1 MERAKHQR
9 FFAANR
15 ELRDFLRRAEGLASQ
30 SGTANEEELNAIW
43 PRLQDLAAVAE
54 DTGGCETLDDELQ
67 EEIAAYV
74 KNLRAL
80 QQTVETIRC
89 VMLARCAQPE
99 TPQRQ
104 LRGLHGWGHAYQ
116 LTL

>member
-1 MERAKHQR
+1 MELAKHQR
-9 FFAANR
+9 FFAANQ

-30 SGTANEEELNAIW
+30 SGTVNEEELNAIW
-43 PRLQDLAAVAE
+43 PRLPDLAPEVE
-54 DTGGCETLDDELQ
+54 DTAGCEMLDDELQ

-74 KNLRAL
+74 KNFRAL

-89 VMLARCAQPE
+89 VILARHAELEAPK
-99 TPQRQ
+99 RQ

-116 LTL
+116 LAT